1 MAKAMG
7 VPTARTARTLALSLA
22 VFLVPSSAFA
32 GWQEDAS
39 PAEID
44 RLNQLPQIRD
54 AAIVDARSGQGQGD
68 PRAIAPVM
76 EPQARTIPADALA
89 GEWRCRQL
97 KLGGISSYM
106 VYDAW
111 FTCSIRPY
119 GDGLL
124 LEKTGGTQRFAGRL
138 YPEQGAWIYLG
149 ASSVRG
155 EPRHRYSGPPPMLG
169 APVTP
174 DDQIGLLTGI
184 GDNHL
189 RLEMPAV
196 QESLLDVVEF
206 AR

>member
-7 VPTARTARTLALSLA
+7 VPTARNLRTLAFSLA
-22 VFLVPSSAFA
+22 AAFASSPALA
-32 GWQEDAS
+32 GWQDYAS

-54 AAIVDARSGQGQGD
+54 AAIADAQHGD
-68 PRAIAPVM
+68 WRGVAPVM
-76 EPQARTIPADALA
+76 EPQGRTIPANMLT
-89 GEWRCRQL
+89 GNWRCRQI
-97 KLGGISSYM
+97 KLGLMSATM

-111 FTCSIRPY
+111 FTCSIRSMR
-119 GDGLL
+119 GGLL
-124 LEKTGGTQRFAGRL
+124 LEKTGGSQRFAGFL
-138 YPEQGAWIYLG
+138 YPEQGAWVYLG

-155 EPRHRYSGPPPMLG
+155 EPRHSYSGASPALG
-169 APVTP
+169 AQVTP

-189 RLEMPAV
+189 RLEIPAV

-206 AR
+206 TR

>member
-1 MAKAMG
+1 MG
-7 VPTARTARTLALSLA
+7 IVTARIFHTLAFSLA
-22 VFLVPSSAFA
+22 AVFVSSHAFA
-32 GWQEDAS
+32 GWQDDAS

-54 AAIVDARSGQGQGD
+54 AAIADARSGQGQGD

-76 EPQARTIPADALA
+76 EPQARTIPADALT
-89 GEWRCRQL
+89 GNWRCRQI
-97 KLGGISSYM
+97 KLGGISAYM

-111 FTCSIRPY
+111 FTCSIRPD
-119 GDGLL
+119 GGGLL
-124 LEKTGGTQRFAGRL
+124 LEKTGGTQLFAGRL

-149 ASSVRG
+149 TSSVAG

-169 APVTP
+169 AAVTP

-189 RLEMPAV
+189 RLEIPAV
-196 QESLLDVVEF
+196 QESLLDVVELK
-206 AR
+206 R

>member
-1 MAKAMG
+1 MG
-7 VPTARTARTLALSLA
+7 TLTARLFHALALSLA
-22 VFLVPSSAFA
+22 LASSDAFA

-54 AAIVDARSGQGQGD
+54 TAIADSQQGEGRGD
-68 PRAIAPVM
+68 PRAIARVM
-76 EPQARTIPADALA
+76 EPQGRTIPADVLA
-89 GEWRCRQL
+89 GDWRCRQI

-124 LEKTGGTQRFAGRL
+124 LEKTGGTQLFAGRL

-155 EPRHRYSGPPPMLG
+155 EPRHRYSGPPPALG
-169 APVTP
+169 AQVTP

-189 RLEMPAV
+189 RLEIPAV

-206 AR
+206 TR